1 MSFLGMHLTVWIGKS
16 VPAPAPPMFLEV
28 LESVEVTHSDE
39 GRSGFQVILQMGRS
53 GPLDLVDFRLI
64 KDPLLNVYNRVLLM
78 VTFGASPRVLMD
90 GIITRTETSPSNEP
104 GSSRLTI
111 TGEDV
116 SVMMDLEEK
125 SEEHPAQMDSLV
137 ALKII
142 ASYAQYGLIPMVIP
156 PSVIDPPIPIDRIP
170 VQQETDLGHLQNMA
184 KRHGYVFYVIPGP
197 APLTNT
203 AYWGPPL
210 RVGVPQR
217 ALSMNMGPDT
227 NVEDISF
234 SNNSMAPTTLSG
246 KVQDRLTNQVIP
258 VVTPASTRL
267 PLSLRPA
274 WAANFPNVRTK
285 QFRASGL
292 TAIQALARAQGEMDA
307 SQDQVVTASGTLDAL
322 RYGGLLKPRELV
334 GVRGVGYT
342 NDGFY
347 YVKSVKHIIRKEA
360 YKQQFVLTREGTG
373 STTPFVIP

>member
-142 ASYAQYGLIPMVIP
+142 ASYA
-156 PSVIDPPIPIDRIP
+156 
-170 VQQETDLGHLQNMA
+170 
-184 KRHGYVFYVIPGP
+184 
-197 APLTNT
+197 
-203 AYWGPPL
+203 
-210 RVGVPQR
+210 
-217 ALSMNMGPDT
+217 
-227 NVEDISF
+227 
-234 SNNSMAPTTLSG
+234 
-246 KVQDRLTNQVIP
+246 
-258 VVTPASTRL
+258 
-267 PLSLRPA
+267 
-274 WAANFPNVRTK
+274 
-285 QFRASGL
+285 
-292 TAIQALARAQGEMDA
+292 
-307 SQDQVVTASGTLDAL
+307 
-322 RYGGLLKPRELV
+322 
-334 GVRGVGYT
+334 
-342 NDGFY
+342 
-347 YVKSVKHIIRKEA
+347 
-360 YKQQFVLTREGTG
+360 
-373 STTPFVIP
+373 